1 MSAAR
6 WLLCVKWI
14 LYYFRIRHP
23 ETSGLYTRQQNLSPS
38 YKKTLNKDQL
48 SEKDAVESFWLY
60 NVHIVK
66 GRGGEMASYYRVLY
80 RGGGEQAHFPLSGCN
95 RGYASTSIAYRLELK
110 GRILLFVW
118 EHLYLVLVNR
128 AWGLYGRILTEVA
141 NTDRTQCRAVRS
153 VPASEVKILP

>member
-1 MSAAR
+1 MNF
-6 WLLCVKWI
+6 I
-14 LYYFRIRHP
+14 LFQNSYP
-23 ETSGLYTRQQNLSPS
+23 ETSGLSTRQQNLSPS

-110 GRILLFVW
+110 GRIFLFVW
-118 EHLYLVLVNR
+118 ERLYLIVL
-128 AWGLYGRILTEVA
+128 AGGLYGRILTEVA
-141 NTDRTQCRAVRS
+141 NTDRTQCRAVKS

>member
-1 MSAAR
+1 MNF
-6 WLLCVKWI
+6 I
-14 LYYFRIRHP
+14 LFQNSNP
-23 ETSGLYTRQQNLSPS
+23 ETSGLSTRQQNLSPS

-110 GRILLFVW
+110 GRIFLFVW
-118 EHLYLVLVNR
+118 ERLYLIVLIN
-128 AWGLYGRILTEVA
+128 AS
-141 NTDRTQCRAVRS
+141 VRS
-153 VPASEVKILP
+153 VWENLDRGRQYRPNAVSSSEVCTSVWGQDSPLKTDLARFK

>member
-1 MSAAR
+1 MNF
-6 WLLCVKWI
+6 I
-14 LYYFRIRHP
+14 LFQNSYP

-80 RGGGEQAHFPLSGCN
+80 RGVESRLISHSAAVIEAMLPL
-95 RGYASTSIAYRLELK
+95 
-110 GRILLFVW
+110 
-118 EHLYLVLVNR
+118 
-128 AWGLYGRILTEVA
+128 
-141 NTDRTQCRAVRS
+141 
-153 VPASEVKILP
+153 P